1 MMKITVIGS
10 GSWGTA
16 IAGQAAARAD
26 QVVVWSFGGE
36 SVECINNDHNNP
48 VYLGDYVLPD
58 NVRATASYEEA
69 LEGTQG
75 VILAVPSPFLRS
87 VLEGAAPYILPE
99 MPVLTLTKG
108 IEEKT
113 GMLMSDLVADC
124 IGHPERIAVL
134 AGPNH
139 AEEVCRGG
147 LSAAVIACEDTQV
160 AEFFKS
166 VLLSDHFRIY
176 IGSDL
181 IGVEMCSAVKNVI
194 AIVCGYLAGMGYGDN
209 TLALVMTRGLAE
221 ISRLVHARGGSA
233 ITCMGLA
240 GMGDLVVTCT
250 SRHSRNRTF
259 GESLAHGGTLEE
271 YQART
276 HMVVEGAVAAK
287 SVAEVARNLGV
298 DAPIT
303 FALEA
308 VLWRGVSKETVF
320 QELIDRFPT
329 EEFYGLND

>member
-1 MMKITVIGS
+1 MKITVLGS

-16 IAGQAAARAD
+16 IAGQAAVRAD
-26 QVVVWSFGGE
+26 EVCVWSFGGE
-36 SVECINNDHNNP
+36 CVTCINEEHTNP
-48 VYLGDYVLPD
+48 IYLGDYVLPD
-58 NVRATASYEEA
+58 NVVATASFAEA
-69 LEGTQG
+69 LGDADG

-87 VLEGAAPYILPE
+87 VLNGAAPHISDDL
-99 MPVLTLTKG
+99 PVLTLTKG
-108 IEEKT
+108 IEEGT
-113 GMLMSDLVADC
+113 GYLMSDLVADC
-124 IGHPERIAVL
+124 IGNPSRIAVL

-147 LSAAVIACEDTQV
+147 LSAAVIACEDKGI

-166 VLLSDHFRIY
+166 LLLSDHFRIY
-176 IGSDL
+176 IGTDL

-194 AIVCGYLAGMGYGDN
+194 AIVCGYLVGMGYGDN
-209 TLALVMTRGLAE
+209 ALALVMTRGLAE

-233 ITCMGLA
+233 LTCMGLA
-240 GMGDLVVTCT
+240 GMGDLIVTCT
-250 SRHSRNRTF
+250 SKHSRNRTF

-271 YQART
+271 YQRRT

-287 SVAEVARNLGV
+287 SVAEVARRLGV

-308 VLWRGVSKETVF
+308 VLWHGVSKEAVF
-320 QELIDRFPT
+320 NELIERFPT
-329 EEFYGLND
+329 EEFYGMDE

>member
-1 MMKITVIGS
+1 MKITVIGS

-16 IAGQAAARAD
+16 IAGQAAAHANE
-26 QVVVWSFGGE
+26 VCVWSYGGE
-36 SVECINNDHNNP
+36 CVACINEDHRNP
-48 VYLGDYVLPD
+48 VYLGDYILPG

-69 LEGTQG
+69 MEATDGI
-75 VILAVPSPFLRS
+75 ILAVPSPFLRS
-87 VLEGAAPYILPE
+87 VLTGAAPYIDPDT
-99 MPVLTLTKG
+99 PVLTLTKG
-108 IEEKT
+108 IEEGT
-113 GMLMSDLVADC
+113 GYLMSELVADC
-124 IGHPERIAVL
+124 IGNPSRIAVL

-147 LSAAVIACEDTQV
+147 LSAAVIACETTDV

-166 VLLSDHFRIY
+166 LLLSDHFRIY

-181 IGVEMCSAVKNVI
+181 IGVEMCSAVKNII

-271 YQART
+271 YQQRT
-276 HMVVEGAVAAK
+276 HMVVEGAAAAK
-287 SVAEVARNLGV
+287 SVAELARRLGV

-320 QELIDRFPT
+320 NELIERFPT
-329 EEFYGLND
+329 EEFYGMDD